1 MISLYAAILC
11 LLIVNC
17 QWSEWES
24 FPYTFPGPRSDGS
37 KLTTCKDLQC
47 DEDKMSPK
55 VGKGQRHR
63 EKVVNADYGGKCD
76 EDYTETCTESC
87 PGINLLGTALAF
99 YPVTHISKDEKTIF
113 IPLFSGLSTDWLD
126 GVVMVNS

>member
-76 EDYTETCTESC
+76 EDFTEVCTENC
-87 PGINLLGTALAF
+87 PGINLLNLLTVYSFIFSIL
-99 YPVTHISKDEKTIF
+99 YNSHDEKTISML
-113 IPLFSGLSTDWLD
+113 LFSELSTD
-126 GVVMVNS
+126 